1 MSITFKGERMT
12 SLMSFMHRLFRLVVV
27 RVDILRCI
35 GNDREEGQDLSC
47 IPAGMTGAFLSF

>member
-1 MSITFKGERMT
+1 MQRLAIIIS
-12 SLMSFMHRLFRLVVV
+12 MHRLFRLVVV
-27 RVDILRCI
+27 PVDIRCI